1 MLMNE
6 SASDL
11 GIGRCPPGP
20 NVLLSRP
27 VKAADI
33 VEEIVGDRKRGATA
47 LAGRALDA
55 MSLSKSCAAA
65 LLKARPGLPLIGAV
79 VKLARRKGVAAA
91 RRELQASIQRLLE
104 RIEDVLPPG
113 ARYASFGG
121 SGTVDAVLRAV
132 KARDPGEARPDVALV
147 GADALLPGGE
157 FVNAKGTADFLRRV
171 REQRAGVFVVATEL
185 KRVSKPPPLEPGLEI
200 VPARLV
206 HGILTDAGLT
216 YPPMGTLAGVEPT
229 WLDRGALNPM
239 GGRGLCHPHHGR

>member
-1 MLMNE
+1 
-6 SASDL
+6 
-11 GIGRCPPGP
+11 
-20 NVLLSRP
+20 
-27 VKAADI
+27 VKALDI
-33 VEEIVGDRKRGATA
+33 VEEIRKDRESGATA

-55 MSLSKSCAAA
+55 MALSKSCASV
-65 LLKARPGLPLIGAV
+65 LLKARPGLPLIAAV

-91 RRELQASIQRLLE
+91 RRELQASFQRLLE

-113 ARYASFGG
+113 ARYVSFGA
-121 SGTVDAVLRAV
+121 SGTVAAVLKAV
-132 KARDPGEARPDVALV
+132 KARNPGEARPDVALV
-147 GADALLPGGE
+147 GADALLPDGD
-157 FVNAKGTADFLRRV
+157 FINAKGTADFLRQA

-185 KRVSKPPPLEPGLEI
+185 KRVSKPPPLEPGFEI

-206 HGILTDAGLT
+206 HGILTDTGLK